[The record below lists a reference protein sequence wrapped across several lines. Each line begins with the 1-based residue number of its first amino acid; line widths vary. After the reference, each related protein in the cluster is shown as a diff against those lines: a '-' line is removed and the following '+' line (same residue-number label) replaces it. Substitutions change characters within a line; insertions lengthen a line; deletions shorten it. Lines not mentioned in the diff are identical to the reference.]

1 MRKRVFIT
9 GIGVVSPVGNNKED
23 FWTAI
28 EHGRS
33 GLSRVEVIDVSDM
46 EVQIGGEVK
55 GLDPKLANI
64 NENVNSRKMDRATMF
79 AVIAAK
85 EAIADAKLEPS
96 ELGDNAAVIMGTGLA
111 GLKTLQEQTDILL
124 TKGPNRVSP
133 FTIPL
138 LMPNAP
144 VGNVSLAFGISGTG
158 YNVASACS
166 SSGHALIDAYE
177 TLQHGD
183 VEIVVS
189 GGAEAS
195 ITRLAVASF
204 GNMKATTKKF
214 NDHPTKASRPFDAGR
229 DGFVMSEGAC
239 VLIMETEESAKRRG
253 AKKYAEMIGYG
264 ATMDCHHIVQP
275 DVTAKKGIKAIERAV
290 ASTGVDKAKLA
301 AECYVSAHGT
311 STKYNDLME
320 TNALKGVFGDH
331 ARKLRISSTKS
342 VTGHMIGS
350 AAAVETAACIM
361 ALRDGILP
369 PTINYE
375 TPDPECDLDYIP
387 NEARKATVRF
397 ALNNTFGFGGH
408 NVCLAFAKSE

>member
-1 MRKRVFIT
+1 
-9 GIGVVSPVGNNKED
+9 
-23 FWTAI
+23 
-28 EHGRS
+28 
-33 GLSRVEVIDVSDM
+33 
-46 EVQIGGEVK
+46 
-55 GLDPKLANI
+55 
-64 NENVNSRKMDRATMF
+64 
-79 AVIAAK
+79 
-85 EAIADAKLEPS
+85 
-96 ELGDNAAVIMGTGLA
+96 
-111 GLKTLQEQTDILL
+111 
-124 TKGPNRVSP
+124 
-133 FTIPL
+133 
-138 LMPNAP
+138 
-144 VGNVSLAFGISGTG
+144 
-158 YNVASACS
+158 
-166 SSGHALIDAYE
+166 
-177 TLQHGD
+177 
-183 VEIVVS
+183 
-189 GGAEAS
+189 
-195 ITRLAVASF
+195 
-204 GNMKATTKKF
+204 
-214 NDHPTKASRPFDAGR
+214 
-229 DGFVMSEGAC
+229 
-239 VLIMETEESAKRRG
+239 
-253 AKKYAEMIGYG
+253 
-264 ATMDCHHIVQP
+264 MDCHHIVQP